1 MISVHDLRKAL
12 VPELSILQ
20 LADQL
25 RMSANHVYSF
35 DYRGLPKRY
44 KERVAMIEWLENTA
58 TFRSEELKDRF
69 VSWAKDPAN

>member
-1 MISVHDLRKAL
+1 MISVHDLRKSL

-20 LADQL
+20 LAAQL
-25 RMSANHVYSF
+25 KMSANHVYSF

-44 KERVAMIEWLENTA
+44 KERIAMIEWLENEA

-69 VSWAKDPAN
+69 VSWARDPDN